1 MTRKLLIGLI
11 VVIIFIVSFTYLDN
25 YFNSVSVKL
34 TVPNTKSITVKQD
47 DHIISKTTSNQTMN
61 FRAPKFSHLT
71 ISFIGT
77 GMYETSS
84 RNITIKDKDV
94 TETIQPYFSKD
105 ELKKLAVENSAKIQ
119 SVILAYNP
127 AINDLY
133 SINNITLYHFGEWA
147 SATLVWKGSESEN
160 SDTLH
165 VVLGEKNNTWSVIY
179 QPDILLFQ
187 NYYKAVP
194 LDILESINNS
204 NS

>member
-11 VVIIFIVSFTYLDN
+11 AVIIFIVTFSYLNN

-34 TVPNTKSITVKQD
+34 TVPNTKSIAVKQD
-47 DHIISKTTSNQTMN
+47 DHIISKTTSSQTIN

-71 ISFIGT
+71 VSFLGT
-77 GMYETSS
+77 GVYESSS
-84 RNITIKDKDV
+84 RNITIKDKSV
-94 TETIQPYFSKD
+94 VETINPYYSKD
-105 ELKKLAVENSAKIQ
+105 ELAKLAGENSTKIKNAI
-119 SVILAYNP
+119 STYNP

-133 SINNITLYHFGEWA
+133 AVNDITLYHYGEWA
-147 SATLVWKGSESEN
+147 SATLVWKGDETEN

-165 VVLGEKNNTWSVIY
+165 IVLGDKNNTWSVIY